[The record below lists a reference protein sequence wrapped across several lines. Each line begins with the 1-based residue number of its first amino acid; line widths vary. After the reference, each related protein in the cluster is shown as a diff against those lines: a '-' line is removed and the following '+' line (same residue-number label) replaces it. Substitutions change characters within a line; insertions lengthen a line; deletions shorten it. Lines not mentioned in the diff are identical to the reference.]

1 MSAAAALGLALLI
14 VLGVVGLLLGVVG
27 LLRLRARRH
36 ETPAAP
42 PARPARPASAPV
54 APASTP
60 LVSAVSAVPVAA
72 DPGPALPPA
81 APPPDLTLAPRPRP
95 PLLRPDPPRAPASD
109 PRPIA
114 AALEAELRALLSAG
128 RKIDAIKR
136 AREATG
142 LGLKE
147 AKDLVDGLD
156 AGGALP
162 AAAGPGRDDRGLE
175 EQLRALLFA
184 GRKIDA
190 IRRAREAIG
199 LGLKEAKDLV
209 EQLEDG
215 QPWAP
220 PVDAPHAALEA
231 ELRAL
236 LAQDRAPEATLLLHR
251 RLGLGISDAKAAVE
265 ALCAGG
271 TLAALAR

>member
-1 MSAAAALGLALLI
+1 MSAAAGLGLALLI

-27 LLRLRARRH
+27 LLRLRARRD
-36 ETPAAP
+36 EAPAAK
-42 PARPARPASAPV
+42 PARPARSASAPAGPV
-54 APASTP
+54 STP
-60 LVSAVSAVPVAA
+60 LVSAVPATA
-72 DPGPALPPA
+72 DPVPAPPPA
-81 APPPDLTLAPRPRP
+81 APAPDLTRAPP
-95 PLLRPDPPRAPASD
+95 PIPPPLRPDPPRSSALG
-109 PRPIA
+109 PRPTP
-114 AALEAELRALLSAG
+114 AALEAELRALLAAG

-147 AKDLVDGLD
+147 AKDLVEGVD

-162 AAAGPGRDDRGLE
+162 APRPAPGDAGLE
-175 EQLRALLFA
+175 AALRALLA
-184 GRKIDA
+184 GGRKIEA
-190 IRRAREAIG
+190 IKRAREATG

-220 PVDAPHAALEA
+220 PVGAPHAALEA

-236 LAQDRAPEATLLLHR
+236 LAQDRAPEAILLAHR

-265 ALCAGG
+265 ALRAGG
-271 TLAALAR
+271 TLAALGR